1 MTESNVNNTRKDIW
15 SLISLDDLV
24 TAIISLGERMNLLND
39 DSWRLNKS
47 GKSSS
52 SCWSEVIRKL
62 KLDDDEKTRHS
73 LYNIWH
79 LKRHRIRELVDEKK
93 KKKMMEMKEED
104 SNDRNEAEN
113 CSIGK
118 KIIATLP
125 SEPSLPLTEPPSTRA
140 YQKAVASG
148 TIYQRH
154 CIRTEFISLTRNEW
168 KSAYSCTHKKTK
180 SGWTSIFDEK
190 LKFIGHTCSLCFHS
204 PNIPR
209 GKRKRNCSDF
219 WFSAACTGDICK
231 RKYIVSHRRDID
243 NDLMALFRVDVYG
256 EENHSTDN
264 VMRPRKMDAKER
276 DVIGKRANEIGPA
289 ATFRELVEV
298 ADEKLLAAGNFSE
311 CPTIEAVKKCGA
323 DYRKKMRFDED
334 VFRECRILSCFYR
347 SEDVT
352 SEQILDATGGVLK
365 PMKEQNQSL
374 LYTIMFKD
382 GIDANDNVPLAHA
395 ILTDNTVPGIGYF
408 LGNVIHSVNQV
419 ATKKKLRPPSF
430 IVIDFSAALMNAAL
444 QQFNIESVNKHLKR
458 CWNVIQGKYNAEKI
472 RSLSF
477 IHLCCCHVIHAVA
490 RSLNAEKIDKK
501 TREVVLY
508 IFAYMLCCNDIN
520 QLYDTLGL
528 VLNIFGDPNEQN
540 AKEKIDRICSLKF
553 NVDEESESIL
563 KDFDNIFK
571 TAEKKEEELKL
582 VDEYFETDEAIIHQ
596 SPFNKEAIQR
606 YPLLNEIVIKKKI
619 KSSNKNTLFSASI
632 IRIFYRWWAYLPLW
646 TDFIFVFSESEN
658 TTTVS
663 SSGKSESSSK
673 VPSEKISN
681 DESSRSS
688 KRDSLSSFEAATK
701 VSHEYSS
708 DISNNLDVPANN
720 DHEKN
725 ESLIKT
731 SLKTSSSSIT
741 TNTSITINEGV

>member
-1 MTESNVNNTRKDIW
+1 
-15 SLISLDDLV
+15 
-24 TAIISLGERMNLLND
+24 MNLLND
-39 DSWRLNKS
+39 DSWRLKKS

-154 CIRTEFISLTRNEW
+154 CIRTECISLTRNEW

-298 ADEKLLAAGNFSE
+298 ADEKLLAA
-311 CPTIEAVKKCGA
+311 
-323 DYRKKMRFDED
+323 
-334 VFRECRILSCFYR
+334 
-347 SEDVT
+347 
-352 SEQILDATGGVLK
+352 DATGGVLK

-606 YPLLNEIVIKKKI
+606 YPLLNEIRARQKEDQSQQGAVTKK
-619 KSSNKNTLFSASI
+619 
-632 IRIFYRWWAYLPLW
+632 Y
-646 TDFIFVFSESEN
+646 SESEN